1 MLKIKQLKGIAN
13 YEETLNKMNSK
24 VLEVSEDIKKEE
36 IWILEH
42 QKVYTAGSSTP
53 KEFKIKKIND
63 IPVINIIENLL
74 IKVFEQNNIKLFTI
88 KETNR
93 GLWTKDQ
100 ITKKNKKIVFIG
112 LRYSKGV
119 IYHGIS
125 INFDLHLVNFKKIN
139 PCGLNAGQIS
149 SLKELKI
156 KFNKEKIINELI
168 KEFINQFDLNL
179 I

>member
-1 MLKIKQLKGIAN
+1 MDKR
-13 YEETLNKMNSK
+13 S
-24 VLEVSEDIKKEE
+24 
-36 IWILEH
+36 
-42 QKVYTAGSSTP
+42 
-53 KEFKIKKIND
+53 
-63 IPVINIIENLL
+63 
-74 IKVFEQNNIKLFTI
+74 NN
-88 KETNR
+88 
-93 GLWTKDQ
+93 
-100 ITKKNKKIVFIG
+100 KKNKKIVFIG

-139 PCGLNAGQIS
+139 PCGLNAEQIS

-168 KEFINQFDLNL
+168 KELINQFDLNL